1 MSAEKLYSEI
11 LDEFQKATNKQ
22 ERIDVLRKYD
32 HKSFREFLVAAFHPN
47 IQFDVGPM
55 PYRPAPEPAGL
66 NFTYLDMEMN
76 KLYRFVKFHPAKPK
90 DLTLLK
96 QKQLLVV
103 ILESL
108 HKDEAE
114 LLNKVLAKDL
124 GVKFLT
130 VNLINEA
137 FPNLIP
143 V

>member
-11 LDEFQKATNKQ
+11 LDEFQKAETKQ
-22 ERIDVLRKYD
+22 DRIAVLRKYD
-32 HKSFREFLVAAFHPN
+32 HKSFREFLVAAFHPH
-47 IQFDVGPM
+47 ILYDIEP
-55 PYRPAPEPAGL
+55 PKYRPAPEPAGL

-76 KLYRFVKFHPAKPK
+76 KLYRFVKMHPAKPK
-90 DLTLLK
+90 DLTPEK
-96 QKQLLVV
+96 QRSLLVV

-108 HKDEAE
+108 HKDEAD
-114 LLNKVLAKDL
+114 LLVKVFKKDL
-124 GVKFLT
+124 GIKYLT

>member
-11 LDEFQKATNKQ
+11 FEEFSKATNKQ
-22 ERIDVLRKYD
+22 ERINVLRKYD

-47 IQFDVGPM
+47 IQFDLEMP

-66 NFTYLDMEMN
+66 NYTYLDMEMN
-76 KLYRFVKFHPAKPK
+76 KLYRFIKFHPAKPK
-90 DLTLLK
+90 DLTTEK
-96 QKQLLVV
+96 QRSLLVV

-108 HKDEAE
+108 HKDEAD
-114 LLNKVLAKDL
+114 LMVKLFKKDL
-124 GVKFLT
+124 GIKYLT
-130 VNLINEA
+130 PNLINET

>member
-11 LDEFQKATNKQ
+11 ITEFQQATTKQ
-22 ERIDVLRKYD
+22 ERIAVLRKYD
-32 HKSFREFLVAAFHPN
+32 HKSFREFLIAAFHPN
-47 IQFDVGPM
+47 IQFDIEPP

-76 KLYRFVKFHPAKPK
+76 KLYRFVKLHPSKPK
-90 DLTLLK
+90 DLTPEK
-96 QKQLLVV
+96 QRSLLVV

-108 HKDEAE
+108 HKDEAN
-114 LLNKVLAKDL
+114 LLVKAFKKDL
-124 GVKFLT
+124 DVKFLT
-130 VNLINEA
+130 PNLINEA

>member
-1 MSAEKLYSEI
+1 MSADKLYSEI
-11 LDEFQKATNKQ
+11 FEEFQEATTKQ
-22 ERIDVLRKYD
+22 DRIAVLRKYD
-32 HKSFREFLVAAFHPN
+32 HKSFREFLVAAYHPN
-47 IQFDVGPM
+47 IQFDVGPL
-55 PYRPAPEPAGL
+55 PFRPAPEPAGL
-66 NFTYLDMEMN
+66 NFTYLDMEMS

-90 DLTLLK
+90 DLTLEK

-124 GVKFLT
+124 GIKFLT

-137 FPNLIP
+137 FPDLIR